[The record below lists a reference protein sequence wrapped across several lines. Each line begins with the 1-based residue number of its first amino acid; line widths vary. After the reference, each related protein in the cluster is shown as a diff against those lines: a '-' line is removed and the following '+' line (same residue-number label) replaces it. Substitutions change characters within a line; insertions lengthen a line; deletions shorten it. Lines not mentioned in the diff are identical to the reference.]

1 MKPSKGW
8 GIVSKTLNKIQQN
21 ILFARGYIFPIILVN
36 LLLVLIVSQS
46 INAAKKNFILVSIFA
61 FLAACIEL
69 YVVGKIRRREL
80 DTIKRI
86 INSIRSSSYKSAEEI
101 KLGRLLNELED
112 EIKAMFLKTQND
124 IAILKKL
131 EHVRTEF
138 LGNVS
143 HELRTPIFAIQGYLE
158 TLLDGALEDE
168 NVNRTFL
175 QKANQ
180 HTINLNNLLNDL
192 IDISMIESG
201 QMKMSFRYFRV
212 NEFLEAVTSEMKPYA
227 QKKEIELILKQSAQT
242 LQVYGDKDKLRQVM
256 VNLIMNAIKYT
267 EKGFIEIGVNDGGKS
282 VVISVKDSGIGIAEN
297 DLGRIFE
304 RFYRVDK
311 DRSRSMGGTG
321 LGLAIV
327 KHILEAH
334 NSKIE
339 VKSELGNG
347 SEFLFHLRK

>member
-1 MKPSKGW
+1 MNRIKEN
-8 GIVSKTLNKIQQN
+8 LF
-21 ILFARGYIFPIILVN
+21 FARGYIFPIILVN
-36 LLLVLIVSQS
+36 LLFVFIVSLS
-46 INAAKKNFILVSIFA
+46 INVSQKSFIWISFVTL
-61 FLAACIEL
+61 LAAIAEL
-69 YVVGKIRRREL
+69 YFVGKNRKGEL

-86 INSIRSSSYKSAEEI
+86 IGSIRYSSYKSAEEI
-101 KLGRLLNELED
+101 KLGKLLGELED
-112 EIKAMFLKTQND
+112 EIKAMFLKTQSD
-124 IAILKKL
+124 IANLKKL
-131 EHVRTEF
+131 EHIRTEF

-192 IDISMIESG
+192 IDISMIEAG
-201 QMKMSFRYFRV
+201 QMKMSFRYFNV
-212 NEFLEAVTSEMKPYA
+212 NEFLETIISEMKPHA
-227 QKKEIELILKQSAQT
+227 QKKGIELMLKQQAQNF
-242 LQVYGDKDKLRQVM
+242 QVYGDKDKLRQVM

-267 EKGFIEIGVNDGGKS
+267 EQGFVEIGVVDGTKS
-282 VVISVKDSGIGIAEN
+282 AAIYVRDTGIGISEN

-311 DRSRSMGGTG
+311 DRSRAMGGTG

-339 VKSELGNG
+339 VKSEFGKG
-347 SEFLFHLRK
+347 SEFSFYLKK

>member
-8 GIVSKTLNKIQQN
+8 DIVSKALNNIKQN
-21 ILFARGYIFPIILVN
+21 ILFARGYFLLVVLLN
-36 LLLVLIVSQS
+36 LLFSFVVLSLIGSSQKNLVLIFSL
-46 INAAKKNFILVSIFA
+46 AL
-61 FLAACIEL
+61 FLIIIEL
-69 YVVGKIRRREL
+69 NIIGKIRRREL
-80 DTIKRI
+80 DTIKKI
-86 INSIRSSSYKSAEEI
+86 ISSIRSSSFKSAEEI
-101 KLGRLLNELED
+101 KLGKLLNELED

-143 HELRTPIFAIQGYLE
+143 HELRTPIFAIQGYIE

-201 QMKMSFRYFRV
+201 QMKMSFRYFSA
-212 NEFLEAVTSEMKPYA
+212 NEFLEAVTSEMKPHA
-227 QKKEIELILKQSAQT
+227 QKKGIELILKKSHLP
-242 LQVYGDKDKLRQVM
+242 LQIYGDKDKLRQVM
-256 VNLIMNAIKYT
+256 DNLVVNAIKYT
-267 EKGFIEIGVNDGGKS
+267 EKGFVEIGVSDGGKS
-282 VVISVKDSGIGIAEN
+282 VIINVKDSGIGISEK
-297 DLGRIFE
+297 DISRIFE

-311 DRSRSMGGTG
+311 DRSRAVGGTG

-339 VKSELGNG
+339 VKSELGKG
-347 SEFLFHLRK
+347 SEFTFHLRK